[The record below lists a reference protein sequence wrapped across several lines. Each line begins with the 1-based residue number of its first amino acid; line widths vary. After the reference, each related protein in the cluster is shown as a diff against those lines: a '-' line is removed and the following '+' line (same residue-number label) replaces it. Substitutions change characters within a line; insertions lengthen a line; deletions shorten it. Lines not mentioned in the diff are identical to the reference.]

1 MKEIN
6 VLGKDS
12 STVILDSNDYTVS
25 NVLVRSD
32 VAITKA
38 IEIAKD
44 TLESYCDYDLE
55 YEIVGINK
63 GHKYLVTDK
72 SENEEHVFRD
82 EESADT
88 DGISE
93 LLWIVDINVEEAW
106 ESKR

>member
-44 TLESYCDYDLE
+44 TLENYCDYDLE